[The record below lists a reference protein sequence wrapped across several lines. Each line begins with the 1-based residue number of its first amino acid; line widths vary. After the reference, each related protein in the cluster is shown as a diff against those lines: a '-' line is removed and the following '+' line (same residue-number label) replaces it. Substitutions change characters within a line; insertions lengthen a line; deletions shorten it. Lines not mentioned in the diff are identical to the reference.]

1 MELTSLKPMR
11 WLTLILQVISIL
23 CSYLLDFFPVGKSIP
38 EITDEYDSLFRP
50 AGYTFSIWG
59 IIYIALLVY
68 CIYQLKPSQA
78 GHLAYER
85 LNKYVR
91 FNAIMGIAWQISYRY
106 DWIPVSAVI
115 IVLMLIAG
123 IILFSRAHYNVNRR
137 HYSPWFTVPFSLNLA
152 WLSVATVANLSIL
165 LRYRY
170 IWWNGAGME
179 AETWLVIMLAIV
191 LLITQSI
198 GNNFKDF
205 VFPLVVCWACTGI
218 WVRLKNNDEVSSKAS
233 LGAAVIAFII
243 AVIVFYRKRKAAK
256 QLAALK
262 SQIR

>member
-1 MELTSLKPMR
+1 MQLASLKPMR
-11 WLTLILQVISIL
+11 WLTLILQVISVL
-23 CSYLLDFFPVGKSIP
+23 FSYLVELFPIGRPIAEV
-38 EITDEYDSLFRP
+38 TDQYDSLFRP

-59 IIYIALLVY
+59 IIYVALIVY
-68 CIYQLKPSQA
+68 CVYQLKPSQA

-91 FNAIMGIAWQISYRY
+91 FNAVMGIAWQISFRY
-106 DWIPVSAVI
+106 DWIPISAAI
-115 IVLMLIAG
+115 IILMLIAG

-137 HYSPWFTVPFSLNLA
+137 HYNPWLTVPFSLNLA

-191 LLITQSI
+191 LLITQSVST
-198 GNNFKDF
+198 NFKDF
-205 VFPLVVCWACTGI
+205 VFPLVICWACIGI
-218 WVRLKNNDEVSSKAS
+218 WVRLKNNDEVSSNAS

-243 AVIVFYRKRKAAK
+243 FIVVLYRKRKAANV
-256 QLAALK
+256 LAAQK
-262 SQIR
+262 N